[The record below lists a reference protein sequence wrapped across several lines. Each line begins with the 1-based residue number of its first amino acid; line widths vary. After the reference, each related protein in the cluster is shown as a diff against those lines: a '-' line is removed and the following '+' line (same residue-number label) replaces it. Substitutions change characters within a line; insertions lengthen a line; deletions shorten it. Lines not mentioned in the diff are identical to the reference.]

1 MGRPGGGQW
10 RLGMVGMR
18 LYTVRVRIVTVD
30 TGVGAG
36 RGGRGGRCEEASN
49 NWQLRHWVSRW

>member
-1 MGRPGGGQW
+1 MECPGEGQW

-18 LYTVRVRIVTVD
+18 LYAVRVRIVTVN
-30 TGVGAG
+30 TGVVAG
-36 RGGRGGRCEEASN
+36 RAGGNEEVRN

>member
-1 MGRPGGGQW
+1 
-10 RLGMVGMR
+10 MVGMR

>member
-1 MGRPGGGQW
+1 
-10 RLGMVGMR
+10 MVGMR
-18 LYTVRVRIVTVD
+18 LYAVRVRIVTVN